1 MYKVV
6 TMNEQIK
13 QYIESI
19 KGYLNESK
27 EKINLL
33 TNENALF
40 LTQLEN
46 LYAEKEEWI
55 RLKNT
60 QDQLIEN
67 LKSEL
72 EATKNQESST
82 VSLEVK
88 GRTDEEIDELVQ
100 EIEYCISQL
109 KK

>member
-19 KGYLNESK
+19 KGYLSESK
-27 EKINLL
+27 EKIELL
-33 TNENALF
+33 SNENALF

-46 LYAEKEEWI
+46 LYAEKEEWV
-55 RLKNT
+55 KQKSQ
-60 QDQLIEN
+60 QDQLIEH
-67 LKSEL
+67 LKVEL
-72 EATKNQESST
+72 EAAKNQELSITSKT
-82 VSLEVK
+82 PERSE
-88 GRTDEEIDELVQ
+88 EEIDELVK

>member
-1 MYKVV
+1 LYKVV

-13 QYIESI
+13 HYIESI

-40 LTQLEN
+40 LTQLED
-46 LYAEKEEWI
+46 LYAEKEEWL
-55 RLKNT
+55 RQKNT
-60 QDQLIEN
+60 QDQLIDS

-72 EATKNQESST
+72 EAIKNQESSE
-82 VSLEVK
+82 VSLKV

>member
-1 MYKVV
+1 LYKVV

-19 KGYLNESK
+19 KGYLSESK
-27 EKINLL
+27 EKIELL
-33 TNENALF
+33 SNENALF

-46 LYAEKEEWI
+46 LYAEKEEWV
-55 RLKNT
+55 KQKSQ
-60 QDQLIEN
+60 QDQLIEH
-67 LKSEL
+67 LKVEL
-72 EATKNQESST
+72 EATKNQELSITSKT
-82 VSLEVK
+82 PERSE
-88 GRTDEEIDELVQ
+88 EEIDELVK